1 MDTQK
6 LQEISSSILS
16 EKEEYMKT
24 IKEQLVA
31 TEEECKNMVNEK
43 DLIIQNL
50 KNNIK
55 LTRKNNDEI
64 DPNSSEAD

>member
-6 LQEISSSILS
+6 LQETSSSILS
-16 EKEEYMKT
+16 EKEEYIKT
-24 IKEQLVA
+24 IKEQLAV
-31 TEEECKNMVNEK
+31 TEEEYKNMVNEK

-55 LTRKNNDEI
+55 LTRKNIDEI